1 MRSKQNATRV
11 NILLTEYSKL
21 PFNEPRLLFL
31 SHMLNG
37 RAYLCTYPGLSEWS
51 GCTDDLDIDN
61 TDHTDPQVCLSRVSD
76 FQSETLMN
84 LLLFG

>member
-11 NILLTEYSKL
+11 DFLLTEYSKL
-21 PFNEPRLLFL
+21 PFNEPGLLFL
-31 SHMLNG
+31 SRMLNG

-61 TDHTDPQVCLSRVSD
+61 TDSTDSRVCLPRVSD
-76 FQSETLMN
+76 FHLRR
-84 LLLFG
+84 L